1 MRRFFLVL
9 IPLLLV
15 FSCKKQITPS
25 ASTRDLKYYTN
36 LFAYNIMNPYYL
48 WRDTMV
54 AELEDWNYTLDPVEK
69 VASLRYKEGGTLVD
83 RWTQLMEDYTPF
95 QSSVTGNGKSFG
107 MDFVL
112 RRVKDSQDVVM
123 EITFTY
129 ADSPARKA
137 GLKRGDVVRLNDKI
151 YDFPETIRLGLEDDS
166 TVTMTAVQMYANPVH
181 VAQTLDVKGRKVGY
195 LHFTGFTL
203 DASKDLVDVFRQF
216 KADGIRATIPA
227 AMSLRVWYLPP

>member
-15 FSCKKQITPS
+15 FSCKKQETTPQITPS
-25 ASTRDLKYYTN
+25 ASTRDAKYYTN
-36 LFAYNIMNPYYL
+36 LFAYNTMNPYYL

-112 RRVKDSQDVVM
+112 LRVKDSQD
-123 EITFTY
+123 
-129 ADSPARKA
+129 KA
-137 GLKRGDVVRLNDKI
+137 ENRDGQKGGRIRD
-151 YDFPETIRLGLEDDS
+151 DFRAFLAEAED
-166 TVTMTAVQMYANPVH
+166 
-181 VAQTLDVKGRKVGY
+181 R
-195 LHFTGFTL
+195 
-203 DASKDLVDVFRQF
+203 R
-216 KADGIRATIPA
+216 RAGSA
-227 AMSLRVWYLPP
+227 

>member
-15 FSCKKQITPS
+15 FSCKKQETTPQITPS
-25 ASTRDLKYYTN
+25 ASTRDAKYYTN
-36 LFAYNIMNPYYL
+36 LFAYNTMNPYYL

-112 RRVKDSQDVVM
+112 LRVKDSQDVVM

-137 GLKRGDVVRLNDKI
+137 GLKRGDVVR
-151 YDFPETIRLGLEDDS
+151 
-166 TVTMTAVQMYANPVH
+166 TV
-181 VAQTLDVKGRKVGY
+181 
-195 LHFTGFTL
+195 
-203 DASKDLVDVFRQF
+203 
-216 KADGIRATIPA
+216 
-227 AMSLRVWYLPP
+227 